1 MKIDL
6 KAIDKFIQ
14 IEKER
19 QLASQ
24 EVSQALGIDISFSD
38 EEVMRNAL
46 EAFEKHLDKQV
57 SKEVETWMKS
67 LFS

>member
-38 EEVMRNAL
+38 EEEMRNAL